1 MNQQCVKTIERIKPF
16 FLEST
21 AKELVEKRKK
31 PGFLHKQTTWISSIP
46 LYLPFWFVEVEM
58 ELISPKRGMPH
69 VKRVY
74 TIMVNAITNRGML
87 VKGLLETE
95 QIQTKAV
102 FMTQEV
108 PAEEAR
114 ETARIEALFD
124 TKRMMKPPPH
134 RVLPGER
141 LVYYPLALVKLNTNG
156 KEEVQVYDY
165 YHGGI
170 DRYTMRFFRMKENL
184 EQKKQ
189 VQET

>member
-1 MNQQCVKTIERIKPF
+1 
-16 FLEST
+16 
-21 AKELVEKRKK
+21 
-31 PGFLHKQTTWISSIP
+31 
-46 LYLPFWFVEVEM
+46 
-58 ELISPKRGMPH
+58 
-69 VKRVY
+69 
-74 TIMVNAITNRGML
+74 
-87 VKGLLETE
+87 
-95 QIQTKAV
+95 
-102 FMTQEV
+102 
-108 PAEEAR
+108 
-114 ETARIEALFD
+114 
-124 TKRMMKPPPH
+124 MMKPPPH